1 MSRHGITLLAGLALA
16 TGLLACGHAAP
27 PGPSISDRATSLA
40 QTAAALLTS
49 TAVASITPITPT
61 LPPTAT
67 PVPPTATLTPV
78 PATSRPTPTVTPTPC
93 APNDSDFVA
102 DVTIPDGKH
111 EPAGAA
117 FTKTWRLSNSGQC
130 AWTTAYSLRNVGGEV
145 MGGVTIHL
153 PHDVPVGATV
163 DLSIDFV
170 APTSAGKHISRWQ
183 LFTADDVAFGTK
195 PFLQI
200 MVP

>member
-1 MSRHGITLLAGLALA
+1 MKRHWVTLLAGLSLA
-16 TGLLACGHAAP
+16 SALLACGNAAT
-27 PGPSISDRATSLA
+27 PGPSVSDRATSLA

-49 TAVASITPITPT
+49 TAAASITPITPT

-78 PATSRPTPTVTPTPC
+78 PATSLPTPTVTPTPC
-93 APNDSDFVA
+93 APNDSDFVS

-111 EPAGAA
+111 EAAGAA

-130 AWTTAYSLRNVGGEV
+130 AWTTAYTLRNVSGEV
-145 MGGVTIHL
+145 MGGVTINL

-163 DLSIDFV
+163 DLSVNFV
-170 APTSAGKHISRWQ
+170 APSAAGKHISRWQ
-183 LFTADDVAFGTK
+183 LFTPEGVAFGTK